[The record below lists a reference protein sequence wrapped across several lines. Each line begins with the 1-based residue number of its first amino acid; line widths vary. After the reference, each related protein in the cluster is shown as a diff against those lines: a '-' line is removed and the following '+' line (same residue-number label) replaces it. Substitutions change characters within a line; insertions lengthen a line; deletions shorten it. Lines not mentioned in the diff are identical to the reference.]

1 MAISNEH
8 NLNAPLPAATPW
20 GIRVRLRARDPFT
33 RLVGADWQKLHW
45 FASERE
51 RDAALA
57 DMAARH
63 PYSAGRPAVV
73 YQRVSKAP
81 CAESSA
87 DPAGSSHGAKQRRS
101 D

>member
-45 FASERE
+45 FASEPE

-63 PYSAGRPAVV
+63 PYSRRGDEPSLI
-73 YQRVSKAP
+73 YERVSDDA
-81 CAESSA
+81 
-87 DPAGSSHGAKQRRS
+87 RR
-101 D
+101 